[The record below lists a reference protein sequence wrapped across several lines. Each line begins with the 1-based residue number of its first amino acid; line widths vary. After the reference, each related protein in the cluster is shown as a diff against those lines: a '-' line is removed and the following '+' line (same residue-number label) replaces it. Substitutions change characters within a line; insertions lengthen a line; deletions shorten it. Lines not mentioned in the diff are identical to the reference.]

1 MSNPNLSDS
10 RPCVVSIVPLLQCLF
25 LRFLPWKDACIQPE
39 AILHR
44 FVQMKLFSISPVLF
58 LFLCFVVHCWF
69 VHYLVDLATW
79 GRGTV
84 GRESETVTNSHK
96 TNNLFPTENLF
107 GLALVTCAPSLVLGL
122 QGILR
127 GKAERQHSRRR
138 VHMPWFCWRTSWQHS
153 KKPVFSYQLSL
164 LGHLLSPF
172 WIFVPH
178 PPINPSKLVDFSL
191 VSSVFLFCKYV
202 VGAPRSF

>member
-1 MSNPNLSDS
+1 
-10 RPCVVSIVPLLQCLF
+10 
-25 LRFLPWKDACIQPE
+25 
-39 AILHR
+39 
-44 FVQMKLFSISPVLF
+44 MKLFSISPVLF

-191 VSSVFLFCKYV
+191 VSSVFLFVSMWLVLLGLFNRGFYHLHPLSIYQSFSFQILMFDTVMYV
-202 VGAPRSF
+202 